1 MPNPNFPGP
10 SINKLMDS
18 SPKIVRVD
26 QANAEWGARKSSMPK
41 NVKNSMTLSHVGG
54 KGG

>member
-1 MPNPNFPGP
+1 MANPSFPGP
-10 SINKLMDS
+10 SINRLLDS

-26 QANAEWGARKSSMPK
+26 QANAEWGSRKSSMPK
-41 NVKNSMTLSHVGG
+41 NTSNSMTLEHVGR

>member
-26 QANAEWGARKSSMPK
+26 QANAEWGARKSAMPK
-41 NVKNSMTLSHVGG
+41 SVKNSMTLEHVGK